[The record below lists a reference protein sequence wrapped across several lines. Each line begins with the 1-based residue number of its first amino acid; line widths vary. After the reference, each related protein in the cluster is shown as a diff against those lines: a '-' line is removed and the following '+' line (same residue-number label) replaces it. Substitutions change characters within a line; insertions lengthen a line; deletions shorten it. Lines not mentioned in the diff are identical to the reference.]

1 MMNHRL
7 AWPSRQRGFLTLIG
21 LLMAIVIIGILM
33 AMYGMP
39 LGGGGAGGTGESETI
54 IGGTQDR
61 ARGAVCRNN
70 LSQIRAAIGI
80 HASTNGSNPSSLD
93 QLNLGID
100 MVCPEGGEPYDYA
113 MSAGQVHCVHPGHES
128 F

>member
-1 MMNHRL
+1 MMSYRL
-7 AWPSRQRGFLTLIG
+7 ALRRRQGGFLTLIG

-39 LGGGGAGGTGESETI
+39 LGGGGAGGTGDSETI

-61 ARGAVCRNN
+61 ARDAVCRNN

-80 HASTNGSNPSSLD
+80 YAGTNGNNPSSLD
-93 QLNLGID
+93 QLNLGIE
-100 MVCPEGGEPYDYA
+100 MVCPVGEEPYDYA
-113 MSAGQVHCVHPGHES
+113 MSQGQVHCVHPGHES

>member
-1 MMNHRL
+1 MMNYRL
-7 AWPSRQRGFLTLIG
+7 VSRSRQRGFLTLIG

-39 LGGGGAGGTGESETI
+39 MGGGGAGGTGESETI

-61 ARGAVCRNN
+61 AKDVVCRNN

-80 HASTNGSNPSSLD
+80 YAGTNGSNPPSLED
-93 QLNLGID
+93 LNLGIP
-100 MVCPEGGEPYDYA
+100 MSCPVGGEPYDYT
-113 MSAGQVHCVHPGHES
+113 MSTGQVHCVHPGHES